1 MQEAL
6 HFSKRRSDIHY
17 KSKRN
22 VHSTQISLTCNL
34 PFSRTKHVTS
44 NYYQCLGLREG
55 KDLELRRQ
63 VFGSN
68 VIPPKP
74 PKTFLRLV
82 WEALQDV
89 TLIILEVA
97 ALVSLCLS

>member
-1 MQEAL
+1 ML
-6 HFSKRRSDIHY
+6 IFSGISGGESDMHN
-17 KSKRN
+17 R
-22 VHSTQISLTCNL
+22 V
-34 PFSRTKHVTS
+34 
-44 NYYQCLGLREG
+44 E
-55 KDLELRRQ
+55 

-89 TLIILEVA
+89 TLIILMVA
-97 ALVSLCLS
+97 AIISLCLSFYPTHDDEHVHSGENAFPVCYSSFC